1 MKTLTAHNAFAV
13 RSLFLLAAALT
24 LAAAVPYVD
33 VRNIER
39 AIDRRFDNY
48 NVSDPIELVG
58 GTHGVYLEGTGAVFT
73 SEVALVLGPALLPMH
88 QEISKEE
95 IAKVHERTKA
105 RLPELRKL
113 MQDTLVSSATTLGT
127 MPPQEEIV
135 FGVTMIYRPW
145 EDATGLPRQI
155 VMRAKRQALLDFEK
169 GALKSLETAVKTQ
182 QF

>member
-1 MKTLTAHNAFAV
+1 MF
-13 RSLFLLAAALT
+13 AAALT

-48 NVSDPIELVG
+48 SVSDPMELLG

-73 SEVALVLGPALLPMH
+73 SEVNLVQGPALSPMH

-95 IAKVHERTKA
+95 IAKVRERKKA

-113 MQDTLVSSATTLGT
+113 MQDSLVSSATAMAS
-127 MPPQEEIV
+127 MPPQEEV
-135 FGVTMIYRPW
+135 VYGVTMFYMPW
-145 EDATGLPRQI
+145 EDQAGLPHQI
-155 VMRAKRQALLDFEK
+155 VMRAKRQVLVDYEK
-169 GALKSLETAVKTQ
+169 GTLKSLETAVRMQT
-182 QF
+182 F